1 MRIHGRYNLVVVK
14 WDLVEEEELEGVL
27 LGVAG
32 KRKEKREMEG
42 EEVAELGGKVELRLK
57 KVREDLSLVGCV

>member
-1 MRIHGRYNLVVVK
+1 VRIHGRYNLVVVK

-42 EEVAELGGKVELRLK
+42 EEVEELGGKVELRLK

>member
-42 EEVAELGGKVELRLK
+42 EEVEELGGKVELRLK

>member
-1 MRIHGRYNLVVVK
+1 MVVVK

>member
-1 MRIHGRYNLVVVK
+1 LVVVK

-42 EEVAELGGKVELRLK
+42 EEGEELGGKVELRLK